1 MEQIPLKRANSSE
14 VINFYLFEHNVSGIG
29 NFRLG
34 RFYWR
39 FTGHLCYRYI
49 FYYFPNKILY
59 LINPPV
65 PEIWRPSGHGYVF
78 LCHQQVIF
86 NNVGWFFSCTI
97 IVVFTKHQQPMLF
110 CSQNQQS
117 RRQLPFSHSFLS
129 FRNDS
134 IRLPWWKCLRFLT
147 KIFTEGRGS
156 NPIRLFPLEYRVT
169 GTTLEEWPWCLA

>member
-1 MEQIPLKRANSSE
+1 MCLYLVRNAFNQNERERVKFLTEMEQIPLKWANSSE

-65 PEIWRPSGHGYVF
+65 PEIWRPSGHGYGF
-78 LCHQQVIF
+78 LCHNQQVIF
-86 NNVGWFFSCTI
+86 NIFIFNI
-97 IVVFTKHQQPMLF
+97 IFIVL
-110 CSQNQQS
+110 QNISNQCYFAVKTSNQGANY
-117 RRQLPFSHSFLS
+117 PSHTLFLS
-129 FRNDS
+129 FRYM
-134 IRLPWWKCLRFLT
+134 I
-147 KIFTEGRGS
+147 
-156 NPIRLFPLEYRVT
+156 PLDCHD
-169 GTTLEEWPWCLA
+169 GNA

>member
-1 MEQIPLKRANSSE
+1 MCLYLVRNAFNQNESERVKFLTEMEQIPLKWANSSE

-59 LINPPV
+59 LINPPAL
-65 PEIWRPSGHGYVF
+65 EIWRPSGHGYGF

-86 NNVGWFFSCTI
+86 NIFGFVSLFYKTSATNVILQSKPAIKAPITLLTLFFCLLGI
-97 IVVFTKHQQPMLF
+97 I
-110 CSQNQQS
+110 
-117 RRQLPFSHSFLS
+117 
-129 FRNDS
+129 
-134 IRLPWWKCLRFLT
+134 
-147 KIFTEGRGS
+147 
-156 NPIRLFPLEYRVT
+156 PLDCHD
-169 GTTLEEWPWCLA
+169 GNA